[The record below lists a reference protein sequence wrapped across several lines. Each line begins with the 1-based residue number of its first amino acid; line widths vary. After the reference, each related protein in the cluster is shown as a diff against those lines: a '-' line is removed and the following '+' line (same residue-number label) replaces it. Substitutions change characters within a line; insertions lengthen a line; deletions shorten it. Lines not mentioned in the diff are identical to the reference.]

1 MARDEKGNAKIK
13 ISCQKAIEA
22 QFYNFCADF
31 PNKKMSKF
39 KEALK

>member
-22 QFYNFCADF
+22 QFYHFCADF
-31 PNKKMSKF
+31 PNKKCPN
-39 KEALK
+39 LKKP